1 MQHPFL
7 QNSSKYGIL
16 NIAIYAEIHFGG
28 SDMNKTEF
36 VAAVAEAAGA
46 SKKDAENIIN
56 ATLAQIEKV
65 LVAGDKVQF
74 VGFGT
79 FETRER
85 GERTAKNPRTGEAI
99 TVPAAKA
106 PAFKAGKALKDA
118 VNK

>member
-16 NIAIYAEIHFGG
+16 NIAIYAENTLWRFRYEQNRICCCSCRGCRR
-28 SDMNKTEF
+28 KQE
-36 VAAVAEAAGA
+36 
-46 SKKDAENIIN
+46 DAENIIN

-85 GERTAKNPRTGEAI
+85 GERTAKNPQTGAEI
-99 TVPAAKA
+99 TIPASNA
-106 PAFKAGKALKDA
+106 PA
-118 VNK
+118 